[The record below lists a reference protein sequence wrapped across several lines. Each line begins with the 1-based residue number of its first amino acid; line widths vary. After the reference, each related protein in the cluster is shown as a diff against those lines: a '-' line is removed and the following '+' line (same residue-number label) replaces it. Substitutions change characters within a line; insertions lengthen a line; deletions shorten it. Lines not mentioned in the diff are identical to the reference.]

1 MLELNRKTTKF
12 KIDGEEFSVPHPS
25 MGQYRE
31 FMKVGDSDDQLQGT
45 IDLLI
50 SLGLKE
56 ELVLSLEPSHVFAI
70 VNSFKFDEKKS

>member
-1 MLELNRKTTKF
+1 MIELNRKTTKF
-12 KIDGEEFSVPHPS
+12 KIDGEEYSVPHPS

-31 FMKVGDSDDQLQGT
+31 FMKAGDTEDQLQGT

-56 ELVLSLEPSHVFAI
+56 DLVLSLEPSHVFAI
-70 VNSFKFDEKKS
+70 VESFKFEKKS